1 MGAPG
6 SVAASSCIFCAIAQK
21 RAPAYIVYE
30 DEDTLAFL
38 DIAPLSRGHTL
49 VIPKAHVDRI
59 TDLPPA
65 RYASVLATVTE
76 ICRRMERLSRD
87 YNIGVNQGPLAG
99 QIVFHLHFHVIP
111 RYAHQV
117 GGFPRERLPL
127 APEEARALLRELGPG

>member
-1 MGAPG
+1 M
-6 SVAASSCIFCAIAQK
+6 AASPCIFCAIAEK
-21 RAPAYIVYE
+21 KAPSYVVYE
-30 DEDTLAFL
+30 DAQTLAFL

-59 TDLPPA
+59 TDLPPTQ
-65 RYASVLATVTE
+65 YASVLATVTE

-111 RYAHQV
+111 RYPNQV

-127 APEEARALLRELGPG
+127 APAEARALLQELGPG

>member
-1 MGAPG
+1 MGGPG
-6 SVAASSCIFCAIAQK
+6 PVAAPPCIFCAIAQK
-21 RAPAYIVYE
+21 KAPAYVIYE
-30 DEDTLAFL
+30 DGETMAFL

-49 VIPKAHVDRI
+49 IIPKAHVDRI
-59 TDLPPA
+59 TDLPPD

-111 RYAHQV
+111 RYPNQV

-127 APEEARALLRELGPG
+127 GREEAERLLRELGPG